1 MNCKNVDTKE
11 QAYSYIDSKTLF
23 NFGFDNYT
31 HQPLAAV
38 GDIVSDSKVYEA
50 KQDMR
55 VAVTVEKRRVS
66 TYSER

>member
-1 MNCKNVDTKE
+1 MNCKTIDTKE
-11 QAYSYIDSKTLF
+11 QAYSYIDSKALF

-55 VAVTVEKRRVS
+55 VAVTVENDVS
-66 TYSER
+66 ALIPER

>member
-11 QAYSYIDSKTLF
+11 QAYSYIDSKALF

-55 VAVTVEKRRVS
+55 VAVTVENDVS
-66 TYSER
+66 ALIPSK